1 MGRLTVEQITSVDG
15 YAADANGGIGFM
27 EAVDDL
33 APNDADQLEFLKDV
47 DAILMGAN
55 TYRMFAGYWPKAD
68 PAVELVAEPIN
79 RLPKYV
85 VSNTLDAAPWGDGEI
100 DILRGDGA
108 EATAAL
114 KERHAHIIVWGSL
127 KLADAL
133 FEAGLVDHLRLRILP
148 VLIGAGTLVH
158 AGSAR
163 RAAPGAR
170 PHRLVS
176 ERVRDTGL
184 RGSQPMREQGWRAA
198 VDTR

>member
-148 VLIGAGTLVH
+148 VLIGAGRSFTPDRLGERRLALDHTVSYPSGFATL
-158 AGSAR
+158 AY
-163 RAAPGAR
+163 
-170 PHRLVS
+170 
-176 ERVRDTGL
+176 EVRN
-184 RGSQPMREQGWRAA
+184 P
-198 VDTR
+198 